1 MCKSWQPNNY
11 DTSAIDIS
19 VTIHR
24 CDLHRCAL
32 WRHGC
37 EAADVAEVDGH
48 WLEMFRFHL
57 LASLQLLSNWPTSV
71 TPAFSWLVI
80 TTGTGTSIY
89 WHSCGPKAEQLEKKQ
104 EKVLKHVNNTI
115 NLNEQHDLTWFQ
127 WFPQLYIVFCV
138 LVLWVWRLFFLC
150 FILFYVIF
158 LGRLLGCTSTLSHLS
173 YAVCSCTLCCM
184 RSWQINDD
192 DNDNERNKDQI
203 QQIRTDS
210 FFSAFVPNNFSYFVC
225 LLSALS
231 DVLSC
236 YMLFFLSHL
245 FVQFAIVF
253 FVTYERWHH
262 YLR

>member
-1 MCKSWQPNNY
+1 MCSLTTWLW
-11 DTSAIDIS
+11 SR
-19 VTIHR
+19 R
-24 CDLHRCAL
+24 CRWSRWSLTRNVPLPPPC
-32 WRHGC
+32 
-37 EAADVAEVDGH
+37 
-48 WLEMFRFHL
+48 
-57 LASLQLLSNWPTSV
+57 LASTAQQLAYKRYTGLQLVSDYNRYRYKYLLTLLRPKGR
-71 TPAFSWLVI
+71 
-80 TTGTGTSIY
+80 TT
-89 WHSCGPKAEQLEKKQ
+89 WKKTR
-104 EKVLKHVNNTI
+104 KVLKHVNNTI